1 MKLSPYPHQVHEQ
14 LPIWTPRR
22 CDILCGPGKFVFN
35 HPGNVRFRRMV
46 EQRSK
51 DYDAASKALKTRV
64 VQTILSEVRATG
76 ARLLRKHPIY
86 AWWNVV
92 EDDGSLK
99 SLRDKTTHC
108 LRLCLTKNRSPD
120 ASHSSRTHASSP
132 GMETHHDVQG
142 GQQDDGKFLQIK
154 GVDIPRRRTTT

>member
-1 MKLSPYPHQVHEQ
+1 MVHE
-14 LPIWTPRR
+14 LPILTPRS

-51 DYDAASKALKTRV
+51 DYYNAASKALKTGV
-64 VQTILSEVRATG
+64 VKTILSEVRATG

-92 EDDGSLK
+92 QDDSNLK
-99 SLRDKTTHC
+99 ALRDKTTHY
-108 LRLCLTKNRSPD
+108 LRRFLTKNRPND
-120 ASHSSRTHASSP
+120 AFHSSAHASSP
-132 GMETHHDVQG
+132 GMMHRRAVQVG
-142 GQQDDGKFLQIK
+142 KQQDDGKFVQIK
-154 GVDIPRRRTTT
+154 GVAIPCLRTTT